1 MPAAETGTA
10 GDDAAVREKW
20 PWGLIIGA
28 SMFGGGLLALG
39 IACTRVIMPYDEAMS
54 GLTRAAINAVS
65 PRLLPFMAH
74 DRVSLAGAMLGV
86 GVLFS
91 GLAWCGVRRGQH
103 WAEQAVIVPAMVG
116 FCSFFSFLGFGYFDP
131 LHAFVTAILFQFML
145 LFVVG
150 RPSRL
155 QPCAAA
161 DGVNDAAWLRAQWG
175 QLGFIVH
182 GAAVLAAGV
191 VISIIGMTT
200 VFVREDLADL
210 QLCAADLT
218 AVPGLVPLVAHDR
231 GTFGGMLMV
240 CGLTMLLAAL
250 WGFRRGAG
258 WLWWTFVAAGTLGY
272 AVSIV
277 VHHVVGYV
285 DGWHLA
291 PAYGG
296 LASLWLAAAA
306 SRGFLCDR
314 CPRRRPVHP

>member
-1 MPAAETGTA
+1 MEQIWDTYRNTIIV
-10 GDDAAVREKW
+10 AAVA
-20 PWGLIIGA
+20 LIA
-28 SMFGGGLLALG
+28 LLS
-39 IACTRVIMPYDEAMS
+39 C
-54 GLTRAAINAVS
+54 LTVVS
-65 PRLLPFMAH
+65 ET
-74 DRVSLAGAMLGV
+74 
-86 GVLFS
+86 
-91 GLAWCGVRRGQH
+91 
-103 WAEQAVIVPAMVG
+103 EQAVIVPAMVG

-161 DGVNDAAWLRAQWG
+161 
-175 QLGFIVH
+175 
-182 GAAVLAAGV
+182 GV

-200 VFVREDLADL
+200 VFVREDLAYL